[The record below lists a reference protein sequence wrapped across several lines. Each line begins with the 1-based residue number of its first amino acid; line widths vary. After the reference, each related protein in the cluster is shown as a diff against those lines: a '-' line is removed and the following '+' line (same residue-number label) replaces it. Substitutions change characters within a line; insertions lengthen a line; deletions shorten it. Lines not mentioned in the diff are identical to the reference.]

1 MKNLIKLN
9 LARNCLKYVI
19 KSYGIKQLF
28 IPYFTC
34 PVVWQA
40 VRDTDCEVKFYHIDE
55 KFLPITEFGKNDYI
69 LYTNYF
75 GLCED
80 NCKLLEQKY
89 KNLIVD
95 NSQGFYSANYGIAT
109 FNSLRK
115 FFKVPNGAYLYIEK
129 TLDEQF
135 SKDTLDFESNPLMQ
149 ENYEMFLKNELLLDK
164 EKVIKTLSNVVEIH
178 MDNVDFSQD
187 KNFRQEYFKRYA
199 NVFDKYNRIKMKDNE
214 NSVPYC
220 YPLSCNDEKIKNKL
234 LSLKL
239 PLLKLWKNFPSDFIE
254 SSFLNDTVALPL
266 NDKSIADYIIE
277 NF

>member
-115 FFKVPNGAYLYIEK
+115 FFRVSNGAYLYIEK
-129 TLDEQF
+129 TFDEQF
-135 SKDTLDFESNPLMQ
+135 SKDTLNFESNPLMQ
-149 ENYEMFLKNELLLDK
+149 ENYEMILKNELLLDK

-187 KNFRQEYFKRYA
+187 KNFRQEYFKRYV

-220 YPLSCNDEKIKNKL
+220 YPLSCTDEKIKNKL

-266 NDKSIADYIIE
+266 NDKGFANYILE
-277 NF
+277 KV